1 MKISSLQITPIPM
14 KISAKGYV
22 EMEIFFW
29 KNAYEIENAKKEEII
44 V

>member
-1 MKISSLQITPIPM
+1 MKSLSLQITLIPM

-22 EMEIFFW
+22 EMEAFSW
-29 KNAYEIENAKKEEII
+29 KNAYEIENSEKEEIT